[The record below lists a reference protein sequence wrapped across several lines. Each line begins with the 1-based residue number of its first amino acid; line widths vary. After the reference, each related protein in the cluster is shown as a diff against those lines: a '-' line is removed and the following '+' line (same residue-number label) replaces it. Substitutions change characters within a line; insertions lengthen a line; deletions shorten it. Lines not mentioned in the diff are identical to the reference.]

1 MLHNIRGKKM
11 CTMQDYLEFL
21 YSLESAIGDEDAATY
36 NQVKII
42 TLTNRSTKIW
52 TEIKHLNHKQ
62 TFPSSE
68 KDAVS
73 KSKNKRIFLDEQFV
87 KSK

>member
-21 YSLESAIGDEDAATY
+21 YSLESAIGDKDAATY

-42 TLTNRSTKIW
+42 TLVNRSTKI
-52 TEIKHLNHKQ
+52 
-62 TFPSSE
+62 
-68 KDAVS
+68 
-73 KSKNKRIFLDEQFV
+73 
-87 KSK
+87 